1 MGKYMVEMTIPF
13 YSDILECHPVA
24 DCWCGAFA
32 VVDCWRGAFA
42 VVDCWRRA
50 FAVVD
55 CWRGAFAVVELESCK
70 LSSALDGSYFK
81 HNWQNLKHNKLRPSK
96 DTTI

>member
-1 MGKYMVEMTIPF
+1 MVEMTIPF

-42 VVDCWRRA
+42 VVDC
-50 FAVVD
+50 
-55 CWRGAFAVVELESCK
+55 
-70 LSSALDGSYFK
+70 
-81 HNWQNLKHNKLRPSK
+81 
-96 DTTI
+96 